1 MAHSVNP
8 PLLAK
13 LQEWCKEVGVNP
25 ANALILGNV
34 PEGIV
39 VADITESLE
48 AVKVLGRVRYKARK
62 VFPPLQHDMIL
73 CECRNPVDPQTVP
86 PEIYPLGDGTPWTTT
101 ILTCAAAP
109 SDDFTLKLLTLL
121 QSEGKS
127 LNDLQPLL
135 EQSTSTQSDPTSIIR
150 AVGELLEK
158 TMRPPQENNAFRRLR
173 VFSGVLPTPAGEET
187 LENWLEQAQVMLD
200 ECDGSVKEKKKR
212 IVESVRGPAFEI
224 IQAVRCND
232 AEARPE
238 DYLAALENAFGVT
251 KSGEDFYFTF
261 RSMQQKSGERLSDY
275 LRRLEKVL
283 SKAVQKGGLPSASRD
298 RVRVEQLLRGATSE
312 SDILLLQLRL
322 KERLSNPP
330 SFMELLSEIRVEE
343 DQKVTKRNLTT
354 STHTVRTADDRA
366 AHSAEVD
373 TLKSQVQALET
384 KVQQLSVKERPPVLP
399 IDPEVQSLKEQV
411 ASLQLLN
418 QLREQ
423 SAMQES
429 PTTPDKYSQRFKNY
443 KSAFKPKKSH
453 NTTDDQSVFCYRCG
467 EDGHTTK
474 TCSGTDNPS
483 KVINKLIKSN
493 QKLKQNQKGSSNIPP
508 GKTGHVGQLKSSS
521 PDLHLPADIPQGLVG
536 ETSTGRVMIEGHICD
551 ALMDG
556 GSNVSIVFEDYY
568 NKHLSHLPLHP
579 ISSLELWGLSQ
590 ASYPYKGYIAAEI
603 QFLDDGDQCEPKVV
617 LVLVCPE
624 SSGPEKLPL
633 LVGTNAR
640 AFSHSPRSS
649 VVNGDSKLART
660 MRVSTHLP
668 AQSKSLL
675 PPSDPLAV
683 VKWTGP
689 GPLTIPPGGERSAI
703 CTVSS
708 NETLKDSIL
717 VVETPSNGALPAG
730 VLMPPCVLL
739 SSEMDCNRFSV
750 LLKNESAQPKAI
762 PKGTVIAYV
771 HEAEVVTQL
780 QHTDTEPCPLDPAIF
795 NFGNSPIPE
804 NWKNRLSQK
813 LAERPQVFS
822 LSEWDVGLAKGVEHH
837 IRLKDPSPF
846 RERVRRLAPAE
857 IDDVR
862 KHLQELLAAGIIKES
877 RSPYASPIVIAR
889 KKNGKIRMCIDY
901 RTLNLKTI
909 PDQYTLPRI
918 DDALASLTGSRWFS
932 VLDLRSGYY
941 QIAMSEEDKEKTAF
955 ICPLGFYQFERMP
968 QGITGAPATF
978 QRLMEKAVGDMNL
991 LQCLVYLDD
1000 LIVFGR
1006 TLEEHEERLLRVL
1019 DRLAEV
1025 GLKLSLDKC
1034 QFCQPEVKY
1043 VGHIVSAAGI
1053 ATDPDKIKAVADWQP
1068 PTHLKS
1074 LQSFLGF
1081 CGYYRKFIKNYSA
1094 IVRPLT
1100 DLTKGYPPVRRGKKP
1115 VKPNNDYFRPS
1126 EPFGERWTPACAD
1139 AFRQIIQCLTS
1150 APVLAFADATKPYI
1164 LHVDASFDG
1173 LGAVLNQ
1180 EYPEGLRPVAFA
1192 SRKLCQSEKNYPVHQ
1207 LEFLALKWAVV
1218 DKFHDYLYGA
1228 RFTVRTD
1235 NNPLTYVLTTAKLSA
1250 TGHRWL
1256 ASLTT
1261 YDFDIKYKPG
1271 KENVDADWLS
1281 RNAMEEDDGW
1291 RHIPQSGVK
1300 ALCRPISVS
1309 QSSDMPNRLIDQL
1322 GVPPSVIPPAYALST
1337 QLGVSSVEQ
1346 LSNEELRKAQDLDPA
1361 ISIAKQAVQNGVWPA
1376 TSQSQTTDVALLQ
1389 RESSRLLIKSG
1400 LLYRKTT
1407 RPVGGSI
1414 CQLVLPSEYRLKVLK
1429 SIHDDSG
1436 HLGADRITDLM
1447 KDRFYWPKL
1456 ASDISQYIKNCGR
1469 CVARK
1474 TLPHRAAPLK
1484 QITSSGPLDLV
1495 CIDFLSIEP
1504 DSKGMTNVLVVTDH
1518 FTRYAQAFVTKD
1530 QRATT
1535 VAKVLVEKFFVHYG
1549 LPSRIHSDQG
1559 RDFESRLIKELLGM
1573 LGIKKSRTSPYH
1585 PQGDPQPERFN
1596 RTLLSM
1602 LGTLQPSQKQKWSQ
1616 YVSALVHAYNCT
1628 RNDATGYSPYYLMFG
1643 REARLPIDLCFGTS
1657 PDGDNHGE
1665 YLQYVAKLKS
1675 DLKRAYELAVTVAN
1689 KSHDKNKRYY
1699 DKRVRDQVLETGDRV
1714 LIRALGL
1721 PGKHKLGDKWHSNPY
1736 VIVEK
1741 LPDLPVYRVKPEK
1754 GRAIV
1759 KTLHRDHLLP
1769 IGYLVRFPSDLE
1781 MNQLP
1786 QKPVTRQHQK
1796 EKSNENSNQEGH
1808 SEDEDEY
1815 WNLPADRREDLLLAL
1830 DLLADQLSGDI
1841 PTENALTQDNFE
1853 EDFNVDTERDVDT
1866 IPEGQDTEQTQL
1878 LPADT
1883 VVDTGLE
1890 GGALPSTS
1898 QSQSSADL
1906 VHDRPARRQ
1915 VKPVI
1920 RLSYDRPGHSTNES
1934 IVVVHRGLRITIKK
1948 DSPILCQSWDN
1959 V

>member
-1 MAHSVNP
+1 MAHSSNP
-8 PLLAK
+8 QLLAELRK
-13 LQEWCKEVGVNP
+13 WCEDVEVDP
-25 ANALILGNV
+25 ANALILSNV
-34 PEGIV
+34 PTEAV

-48 AVKVLGRVRYKARK
+48 AVKVLGRVRYKSK
-62 VFPPLQHDMIL
+62 QLVSQLQQDMIL
-73 CECRNPVDPQTVP
+73 CECQNPVDHKTVP
-86 PEIYPLGDGTPWTTT
+86 PEIYPLNGGTPWKVTL
-101 ILTCAAAP
+101 LTRATSSP
-109 SDDFTLKLLTLL
+109 DDFTLKVLNLL
-121 QSEGKS
+121 QNEGKS
-127 LNDLQPLL
+127 LNDLQPLF
-135 EQSTSTQSDPTSIIR
+135 EQSTPTQSDPTSIIR

-173 VFSGVLPTPAGEET
+173 VFSGVMPTPAGEET
-187 LENWLEQAQVMLD
+187 LENWLEQAQLMLD
-200 ECDGSVKEKKKR
+200 ECDSSGKEKKKR
-212 IVESVRGPAFEI
+212 IVESVKGPAFEI

-232 AEARPE
+232 VAARPE
-238 DYLAALENAFGVT
+238 DYLAALENAFGIT
-251 KSGEDFYFTF
+251 KSGEDFYFAF
-261 RSMQQKSGERLSDY
+261 RSMQQKLGERLSDY

-283 SKAVQKGGLPSASRD
+283 SKAVQKGGLSPTSRD
-298 RVRVEQLLRGATSE
+298 RARVEQLLRGAASE

-322 KERLSNPP
+322 KERLGNPP

-343 DQKVTKRNLTT
+343 DQKVTRRNLTA
-354 STHTVRTADDRA
+354 SAHTVRAAEEST

-373 TLKSQVQALET
+373 ALKTQVKALEA
-384 KVQQLSVKERPPVLP
+384 KVQQLSVKERPSVLH

-423 SAMQES
+423 AAIPE
-429 PTTPDKYSQRFKNY
+429 TPIIPERDHQRFRAKQP
-443 KSAFKPKKSH
+443 FKPRKGN
-453 NTTDDQSVFCYRCG
+453 NTLDGQSVFCYRCG
-467 EDGHTTK
+467 EDGHITK
-474 TCSGTDNPS
+474 NCSGTDNPS
-483 KVINKLIKSN
+483 KVISKLIRNN
-493 QKLKQNQKGSSNIPP
+493 QKLKQNQKAPSTNFP
-508 GKTGHVGQLKSSS
+508 GPTGHVGQLKSSS
-521 PDLHLPADIPQGLVG
+521 REFSTPADIPKGLVG
-536 ETSTGRVMIEGHICD
+536 ESSIGKVLIEGHTCD

-568 NKHLSHLPLHP
+568 NKHLSHLPLHS

-590 ASYPYKGYIAAEI
+590 VSYPYKGYIAAEI
-603 QFLDDGDQCEPKVV
+603 QFLEDCDQCEPKVV

-624 SSGPEKLPL
+624 GNGPEKLPL
-633 LVGTNAR
+633 IVGTNAR
-640 AFSHSPRSS
+640 AFSHGE
-649 VVNGDSKLART
+649 VQGDPKLART
-660 MRVSTHLP
+660 MRVSTQLP
-668 AQSKSLL
+668 TQSKSLF
-675 PPSDPLAV
+675 PHSDPLAV
-683 VKWTGP
+683 VKWSGP
-689 GPLTIPPGGERSAI
+689 GPLTVPPGSERSAI
-703 CTVSS
+703 CKVLC
-708 NETLKDSIL
+708 NEKLEDSIL
-717 VVETPSNGALPAG
+717 VVETPSHGALPAG
-730 VLMPPCVLL
+730 VLMPSCVLL
-739 SSEMDCNRFSV
+739 STAMDCNRFAV
-750 LLKNESAQPKAI
+750 LLKNESAKPKAI

-771 HEAEVVTQL
+771 HKVEVVTQL
-780 QHTDTEPCPLDPAIF
+780 QQAETPSSTLDPAIF
-795 NFGNSPIPE
+795 NFGDSPIPE
-804 NWKNRLSQK
+804 TWKTRLAQK
-813 LAERPQVFS
+813 LADRPQVFS
-822 LSEWDVGLAKGVEHH
+822 LSEWDVGLAKGVEHC
-837 IRLKDPSPF
+837 IRLKDTSPF

-857 IDDVR
+857 IDEVR

-1043 VGHIVSAAGI
+1043 VGHIVSADGI
-1053 ATDPDKIKAVADWQP
+1053 ATDPDKIKAVAQWQP

-1100 DLTKGYPPVRRGKKP
+1100 DLTKGYPPVRKGTKP
-1115 VKPNNDYFRPS
+1115 AKSDVNDYFRPS
-1126 EPFGERWTPACAD
+1126 EHFGERWTPACAD

-1164 LHVDASFDG
+1164 LHVDASMDG

-1192 SRKLCQSEKNYPVHQ
+1192 SRKLGQAERNYPIHQ

-1271 KENVDADWLS
+1271 RENVDADWLS

-1300 ALCRPISVS
+1300 ALCRPFSVT
-1309 QSSDMPNRLIDQL
+1309 QSSKLPNRLIDQL
-1322 GVPPSVIPPAYALST
+1322 GVPPTVIPPAYALSMP
-1337 QLGVSSVEQ
+1337 LGVSPLEQ
-1346 LSNEELRKAQDLDPA
+1346 LNNEELSKAQDRDPD
-1361 ISIAKQAVQNGVWPA
+1361 IGVAKQAVQSGVWPP
-1376 TSQSQTTDVALLQ
+1376 TSQSHCPDVALLQ

-1400 LLYRKTT
+1400 MLYRKTA
-1407 RPVGGSI
+1407 RSVGQTF
-1414 CQLVLPSEYRLKVLK
+1414 QLVLPSEYRLKVLK
-1429 SIHDDSG
+1429 SVHDDSG
-1436 HLGADRITDLM
+1436 HLGVDRITDLV
-1447 KDRFYWPKL
+1447 KDRFYWPKM

-1474 TLPHRAAPLK
+1474 TLPHRAALLK
-1484 QITSSGPLDLV
+1484 QITSSGPLNLV

-1518 FTRYAQAFVTKD
+1518 FTRYAQAYVTKD
-1530 QRATT
+1530 QKATT

-1602 LGTLQPSQKQKWSQ
+1602 LGTLQPGQKQKWSQ
-1616 YVSALVHAYNCT
+1616 YVSSLVHAYNCT
-1628 RNDATGYSPYYLMFG
+1628 RNDATGYSPYYLMYG

-1657 PDGDNHGE
+1657 PDGGDCSD
-1665 YLQYVAKLKS
+1665 YLQYVDKLKS

-1699 DKRVRDQVLETGDRV
+1699 DNRVRDQVLEKGDRV
-1714 LIRALGL
+1714 LVRALGL
-1721 PGKHKLGDKWHSNPY
+1721 PGKHKLGDKWNSDPY
-1736 VIVEK
+1736 VVVEK
-1741 LPDLPVYRVKPEK
+1741 MPDLPVYRVKPEK
-1754 GRAIV
+1754 GRGMV

-1769 IGYLVRFPSDLE
+1769 VGYLVRFPSDLE
-1781 MNQLP
+1781 VKQLP
-1786 QKPVTRQHQK
+1786 QRPVTRLHQK
-1796 EKSNENSNQEGH
+1796 EKSFENPDQEDH
-1808 SEDEDEY
+1808 SEDEEVT
-1815 WNLPADRREDLLLAL
+1815 WNLPADRREDILLAL
-1830 DLLADQLSGDI
+1830 DLLADHLSGDV
-1841 PTENALTQDNFE
+1841 PLENALPPHNIVEVDI
-1853 EDFNVDTERDVDT
+1853 DVDTEESVGA
-1866 IPEGQDTEQTQL
+1866 IPEGQDAEQIQQL
-1878 LPADT
+1878 PKDT
-1883 VVDTGLE
+1883 VVYTGLE
-1890 GGALPSTS
+1890 GGELPSTS
-1898 QSQSSADL
+1898 QSQSSAEP
-1906 VHDRPARRQ
+1906 VCNRPVRRQ
-1915 VKPVI
+1915 VKPVV
-1920 RLSYDRPGHSTNES
+1920 RLSYDRPGHSTDKP
-1934 IVVVHRGLRITIKK
+1934 IVVVHRGLRITIKR
-1948 DSPILCQSWDN
+1948 DSPLLCQSWDN

>member
-1 MAHSVNP
+1 MAHSP
-8 PLLAK
+8 SPELLAELLK
-13 LQEWCKEVGVNP
+13 WCTDVKIDP
-25 ANALILGNV
+25 ANALILSNV
-34 PEGIV
+34 PTEAV

-48 AVKVLGRVRYKARK
+48 AVKVLGRVRYKAK
-62 VFPPLQHDMIL
+62 ISVSQQELIL
-73 CECRNPVDPQTVP
+73 FECQNPVDPKTAP
-86 PEIYPLGDGTPWTTT
+86 PEIYPLKGGTPWKVTLLTSTT
-101 ILTCAAAP
+101 AP
-109 SDDFTLKLLTLL
+109 PDDFTLKLLNLL

-127 LNDLQPLL
+127 LNDLQPLF
-135 EQSTSTQSDPTSIIR
+135 EQSTPTQSDPTSIIR

-158 TMRPPQENNAFRRLR
+158 TMRPPPENNAFRRLR
-173 VFSGVLPTPAGEET
+173 VFSGVMPTPAGEET

-200 ECDGSVKEKKKR
+200 EYDGSVKEKKKR
-212 IVESVRGPAFEI
+212 IVESVKGPAFEI
-224 IQAVRCND
+224 IQAVRYND
-232 AEARPE
+232 ADARPE
-238 DYLAALENAFGVT
+238 DYLAALENAFGIT
-251 KSGEDFYFTF
+251 KSGEDFYFAF

-275 LRRLEKVL
+275 MRRLEKAL
-283 SKAVQKGGLPSASRD
+283 SKAVQKGGLPPTSRD
-298 RVRVEQLLRGATSE
+298 RARAEQLLRGAASD

-322 KERLSNPP
+322 KERLRNPP

-343 DQKVTKRNLTT
+343 DQKVTRRNLTT
-354 STHTVRTADDRA
+354 GAHTVRA
-366 AHSAEVD
+366 AEDSTVHSAEVD
-373 TLKSQVQALET
+373 CLKSQVKALEAR
-384 KVQQLSVKERPPVLP
+384 VQQLSVKEKPPVFHV
-399 IDPEVQSLKEQV
+399 DPEVQSLKEQV

-423 SAMQES
+423 SAMQE
-429 PTTPDKYSQRFKNY
+429 TPRERDHHRFRTKQP
-443 KSAFKPKKSH
+443 FKPKKS
-453 NTTDDQSVFCYRCG
+453 NNTDDGRSVFCYRCG
-467 EDGHTTK
+467 EDGHITK
-474 TCSGTDNPS
+474 NCSGTDNPA
-483 KVINKLIKSN
+483 KVISKLIRNN
-493 QKLKQNQKGSSNIPP
+493 QQLRQNQKCPSTTSP
-508 GKTGHVGQLKSSS
+508 GQTGHVGQLNSSS
-521 PDLHLPADIPQGLVG
+521 LGLSTPADIPQGLVG
-536 ETSTGRVMIEGHICD
+536 ESSIGKVIIEGHTCD

-568 NKHLSHLPLHP
+568 NKHLSHLPLHS

-590 ASYPYKGYIAAEI
+590 ASYPYTGYIAAEI
-603 QFLDDGDQCEPKVV
+603 QFLEDDDQCEPKVV

-624 SSGPEKLPL
+624 GNGPEKLPL
-633 LVGTNAR
+633 IVGTNAR
-640 AFSHSPRSS
+640 AFSHAPRSS
-649 VVNGDSKLART
+649 EVHGDPKLART
-660 MRVSTHLP
+660 MRVTTQLP
-668 AQSKSLL
+668 TQSKSHLVR
-675 PPSDPLAV
+675 SDPLAV
-683 VKWTGP
+683 VKWSGP
-689 GPLTIPPGGERSAI
+689 GPLTVPPGSERSAI
-703 CTVSS
+703 CKVLC
-708 NETLKDSIL
+708 NEKIEDSIL

-739 SSEMDCNRFSV
+739 SAEMDCNGFSV
-750 LLKNESAQPKAI
+750 LLKNESAKPKAI

-771 HEAEVVTQL
+771 HQADVVTQL
-780 QHTDTEPCPLDPAIF
+780 QQVETPPSSLDPAIF
-795 NFGNSPIPE
+795 NFGDSPISK
-804 NWKNRLSQK
+804 NWKNRLAQK
-813 LAERPQVFS
+813 LADRPEVFS
-822 LSEWDVGLAKGVEHH
+822 LSEWDVGLARGVEHH

-978 QRLMEKAVGDMNL
+978 QRLMEQAVGDMNL

-1034 QFCQPEVKY
+1034 QFCQPKVKY

-1053 ATDPDKIKAVADWQP
+1053 ATDPDKIKAVAQWQP

-1081 CGYYRKFIKNYSA
+1081 CGYYRKFIRDYSA

-1100 DLTKGYPPVRRGKKP
+1100 DLTKGYPPVRKGKKP
-1115 VKPNNDYFRPS
+1115 AKSDVHEYFQPS
-1126 EPFGERWTPACAD
+1126 APFGERWTPACAD
-1139 AFRQIIQCLTS
+1139 AFRQIIQRLTS

-1164 LHVDASFDG
+1164 LHVDASMDG

-1180 EYPEGLRPVAFA
+1180 EYLEGLRPVAFA
-1192 SRKLCQSEKNYPVHQ
+1192 SRKLCQSEKNYPIHQ

-1256 ASLTT
+1256 ANLTT

-1271 KENVDADWLS
+1271 RENVDADWLS

-1300 ALCRPISVS
+1300 ALCRPFSIT
-1309 QSSDMPNRLIDQL
+1309 QSSKLPNRLIDQL
-1322 GVPPSVIPPAYALST
+1322 GVPPTVIPPAYALST
-1337 QLGVSSVEQ
+1337 HLGVSSVEQ
-1346 LSNEELRKAQDLDPA
+1346 LSNEELRNTQARDPV
-1361 ISIAKQAVQNGVWPA
+1361 IGIAKQAVQSGVWPA
-1376 TSQSQTTDVALLQ
+1376 TFQSHTDVALLQ

-1407 RPVGGSI
+1407 RPVGGQI
-1414 CQLVLPSEYRLKVLK
+1414 FQLVLPSEHRFKVLK
-1429 SIHDDSG
+1429 SVHDDSG
-1436 HLGADRITDLM
+1436 HLGVDRITDLV
-1447 KDRFYWPKL
+1447 KDRFYWPKM

-1474 TLPHRAAPLK
+1474 TLPHRAALLK

-1518 FTRYAQAFVTKD
+1518 FTRYAQAYVTKD

-1616 YVSALVHAYNCT
+1616 YVTSLVHAYNCT

-1657 PDGDNHGE
+1657 PDGAGCSD
-1665 YLQYVAKLKS
+1665 YLQYVDKLKS

-1689 KSHDKNKRYY
+1689 KSHGKNKRYY
-1699 DKRVRDQVLETGDRV
+1699 DNRVRDQVLEKGDRV
-1714 LIRALGL
+1714 LVRALGL
-1721 PGKHKLGDKWHSNPY
+1721 PGKHKLGDKWRSDPY
-1736 VIVEK
+1736 IVVEK

-1754 GRAIV
+1754 GRGMV

-1769 IGYLVRFPSDLE
+1769 IGYLVRFPSELE
-1781 MNQLP
+1781 VEKPP
-1786 QKPVTRQHQK
+1786 QKPVTRSHKK
-1796 EKSNENSNQEGH
+1796 EKSVENPNLEEH
-1808 SEDEDEY
+1808 SEDEEEH
-1815 WNLPADRREDLLLAL
+1815 WNLPVDQREDILLAL
-1830 DLLADQLSGDI
+1830 DLLADHLSGDVPLENA
-1841 PTENALTQDNFE
+1841 PTEHSIVE
-1853 EDFNVDTERDVDT
+1853 EDNNVDTEEDVDE
-1866 IPEGQDTEQTQL
+1866 ISEGQDTEPIRQL
-1878 LPADT
+1878 PKDT
-1883 VVDTGLE
+1883 VVHTGLE
-1890 GGALPSTS
+1890 GGELPSTS
-1898 QSQSSADL
+1898 QSQSSAESGCN
-1906 VHDRPARRQ
+1906 RPARRQ
-1915 VKPVI
+1915 VKPVV
-1920 RLSYDRPGHSTNES
+1920 RLSYDRPGHSTNEP
-1934 IVVVHRGLRITIKK
+1934 IVVVHRGLRITIKR
-1948 DSPILCQSWDN
+1948 DSPVLY
-1959 V
+1959 